1 MASNALFSFNLY
13 ILIFVLQR
21 LCPMPTFETS
31 LRRNEIC
38 CDRRDCQ
45 LCKIFACC
53 VNFSVKWCVFL
64 HHFRWSVKFTKK
76 KICKFFSKT
85 IEILHNQWNFNK
97 TDPSASATGR
107 KPPWSFWWLAS
118 VPTPPIYTSHQGW
131 CQYDGGVVI
140 VIHTVLCTLYNCNI
154 HIGTVL
160 IWRRGG
166 DSEHSCVAGNH
177 SISMTQN
184 FLTLHL
190 VKCVP

>member
-38 CDRRDCQ
+38 CDRRDWQ
-45 LCKIFACC
+45 LCKSFACC

-64 HHFRWSVKFTKK
+64 HHFRWSVKLTKK

-85 IEILHNQWNFNK
+85 FEILHNQWSFNK
-97 TDPSASATGR
+97 NDLSAGGTGR

-118 VPTPPIYTSHQGW
+118 VQCPHPSNIYITPGWVSIWRRGGDSHT
-131 CQYDGGVVI
+131 YSAMYI
-140 VIHTVLCTLYNCNI
+140 VQLQH
-154 HIGTVL
+154 TVL

-166 DSEHSCVAGNH
+166 DSEHSCGTGNH

-190 VKCVP
+190 DKCVP